1 MTKQE
6 VVHEVFGH
14 AHDARKQ
21 YVPKAVP
28 SKNLTDKEIGYVEQ
42 GLEMKAGD
50 MMQLSNG
57 TNATMGP
64 RDQTR
69 QEVVHEVFGHAHDAK
84 KQYVPKAPTG
94 FEKNMT
100 AKEMGIEGVPD

>member
-6 VVHEVFGH
+6 VVHEVFAH

-84 KQYVPKAPTG
+84 KQ
-94 FEKNMT
+94 
-100 AKEMGIEGVPD
+100 